1 ASGEM
6 SAAPL
11 TPMTWSNTAIIVDRY
26 ITPGYSSTSIASV
39 ATIAS
44 ICSNS
49 GIIIFTRVTTITTD
63 TSIAASNIPIIIY
76 VDVIPG
82 YSETAITPS
91 PSITS
96 ITQRV

>member
-1 ASGEM
+1 
-6 SAAPL
+6 SAAPMPP
-11 TPMTWSNTAIIVDRY
+11 TTWSNTAIIVDRY

-44 ICSNS
+44 ICSSS
-49 GIIIFTRVTTITTD
+49 GIIIFTGATTITTA
-63 TSIAASNIPIIIY
+63 TATTASNIPIIIY